1 MKRIILVL
9 LVAACFGQNGLHDF
23 APSLGRGLNVN
34 VVGGVAAISTV
45 PTAIA
50 GTSVGVAAN
59 TTTYIYVDLSA
70 AIISSNTSG
79 FTSTEYPVATVV
91 TNSTQ
96 IVTLTDDRPGAYA
109 VSGGGG
115 SGTVSSVSNS
125 DGTLTITPTTGAV
138 IAALALAHANTWT
151 GQQTFVAPIL
161 GTPAS
166 GIITNLTG
174 TCTSCTSNLA
184 VNISTNGTANQVWG
198 MNSGATAQG
207 WQTVSAAGAN
217 TGLSNL
223 AATTALNSP
232 LLEGTGNVEYGFTA
246 SSNFGVGFN
255 AANGGSLTLSNASG
269 VNYAISGNEG
279 LTIASAW
286 PIAWTNGA
294 ALTGTLD
301 TAINRGAAGVLCSGT
316 SGAVPD
322 CSGIFEARGFTLAGS
337 SSGTFP
343 LSANSTGSQLNLGPD
358 ANVTSAGALTVTSCT
373 GCGGGVTSIATTS
386 PITGGTIT
394 TTGTIACATCVTSA
408 ASLTSTAIMTG
419 AGSQA
424 SQTPD
429 TTATL
434 SSGGVLAG
442 VSMAENLLT
451 GAAAAGTITEGGST
465 FSVTRAGVSTANLT
479 APWVFQNTNSTN
491 NNTSITL
498 GITSPGTSTGQT
510 TLNINGA
517 TTGGDLTDWGTGGTW
532 TAGVLSGQTNVA
544 KVGIT
549 GGFTGLN
556 FTGNGTTAGFID
568 FAQGSTSAAV
578 APCNTTNSI
587 CDQAPTAVTAGVRT
601 LPPALAQGVLTNVGS
616 SSALQQGYSGD
627 AGHSTTVTI
636 SSATS
641 VGSTSLCSTTICP
654 AGTYQINGYLDV
666 TTACST
672 TGGYFVSIIFTDDAG
687 SKTVVMPLIG
697 TGVTASLLTSTGIS
711 SSLALSS
718 TSNFAQGDLF
728 IRSTGAASINYSTTA
743 SACATGGPAAGKLYL
758 SVIPVQ

>member
-1 MKRIILVL
+1 
-9 LVAACFGQNGLHDF
+9 
-23 APSLGRGLNVN
+23 
-34 VVGGVAAISTV
+34 
-45 PTAIA
+45 
-50 GTSVGVAAN
+50 
-59 TTTYIYVDLSA
+59 
-70 AIISSNTSG
+70 
-79 FTSTEYPVATVV
+79 
-91 TNSTQ
+91 
-96 IVTLTDDRPGAYA
+96 
-109 VSGGGG
+109 
-115 SGTVSSVSNS
+115 
-125 DGTLTITPTTGAV
+125 
-138 IAALALAHANTWT
+138 
-151 GQQTFVAPIL
+151 
-161 GTPAS
+161 
-166 GIITNLTG
+166 
-174 TCTSCTSNLA
+174 
-184 VNISTNGTANQVWG
+184 
-198 MNSGATAQG
+198 
-207 WQTVSAAGAN
+207 
-217 TGLSNL
+217 
-223 AATTALNSP
+223 
-232 LLEGTGNVEYGFTA
+232 
-246 SSNFGVGFN
+246 
-255 AANGGSLTLSNASG
+255 
-269 VNYAISGNEG
+269 
-279 LTIASAW
+279 
-286 PIAWTNGA
+286 
-294 ALTGTLD
+294 
-301 TAINRGAAGVLCSGT
+301 
-316 SGAVPD
+316 
-322 CSGIFEARGFTLAGS
+322 
-337 SSGTFP
+337 
-343 LSANSTGSQLNLGPD
+343 
-358 ANVTSAGALTVTSCT
+358 
-373 GCGGGVTSIATTS
+373 
-386 PITGGTIT
+386 
-394 TTGTIACATCVTSA
+394 
-408 ASLTSTAIMTG
+408 MTG

>member
-1 MKRIILVL
+1 MKRILWLFLVIG
-9 LVAACFGQNGLHDF
+9 CFGQNGLHDF
-23 APSLGRGLNVN
+23 APSLGSGLNVN
-34 VVGGVAAISTV
+34 VGGGVAAISTV
-45 PTAIA
+45 PTAIV

-59 TTTYIYVDLSA
+59 TTTYIYVNLST

-109 VSGGGG
+109 VTSSGG
-115 SGTVSSVSNS
+115 SGAVSSVSNS

-161 GTPAS
+161 GTPTS
-166 GIITNLTG
+166 GVITNLTG

-184 VNISTNGTANQVWG
+184 ANISTNGTANQVWG
-198 MNSGATAQG
+198 MNSVATAQG
-207 WQTVSAAGAN
+207 WQTQIFS
-217 TGLSNL
+217 
-223 AATTALNSP
+223 
-232 LLEGTGNVEYGFTA
+232 
-246 SSNFGVGFN
+246 
-255 AANGGSLTLSNASG
+255 SLT
-269 VNYAISGNEG
+269 
-279 LTIASAW
+279 T
-286 PIAWTNGA
+286 T
-294 ALTGTLD
+294 
-301 TAINRGAAGVLCSGT
+301 GT
-316 SGAVPD
+316 SGA
-322 CSGIFEARGFTLAGS
+322 ATL
-337 SSGTFP
+337 
-343 LSANSTGSQLNLGPD
+343 TGGVLNIPQY
-358 ANVTSAGALTVTSCT
+358 S
-373 GCGGGVTSIATTS
+373 GGGVTSIATTS

-419 AGSQA
+419 AGSQG

-465 FSVTRAGVSTANLT
+465 FSVTRAGVSAANLT

-532 TAGVLSGQTNVA
+532 ASGVLSGQTNVA

-549 GGFTGLN
+549 GAFTGLN
-556 FTGNGTTAGFID
+556 FTSAGTTAGFID
-568 FAQGSTSAAV
+568 LPQGPTSAGV
-578 APCNTTNSI
+578 APCNTANSHCI
-587 CDQAPTAVTAGVRT
+587 QAGTATTAGVET
-601 LPPALAQGVLTNVGS
+601 DAPALAQGIPTRTGT
-616 SSALQQGYSGD
+616 SSAVTDGYSGD
-627 AGHSTTVTI
+627 ANH
-636 SSATS
+636 SATVS
-641 VGSTSLCSTTICP
+641 WSTATSIGSTSLCSSANCP
-654 AGTYQINGYLDV
+654 VGTYRVSVYEDV
-666 TTACST
+666 TTACTTTGSYVVNLIWTDDSAVSKTSVIPLAGLGMTSTFGPTALTGTLVPTST
-672 TGGYFVSIIFTDDAG
+672 TDFGIG
-687 SKTVVMPLIG
+687 S
-697 TGVTASLLTSTGIS
+697 
-711 SSLALSS
+711 
-718 TSNFAQGDLF
+718 F
-728 IRSTGAASINYSTTA
+728 ILRSTGTTSINYSTTA
-743 SACATGGPAAGKLYL
+743 GACATGGPGVGKLYFT
-758 SVIPVQ
+758 VEPIQ